1 MILAALLACKGP
13 AQPGDDL
20 ADFSLED
27 VNATSSTFGQQV
39 GPGDQADLVS
49 AWYFGHST

>member
-1 MILAALLACKGP
+1 MLTALVLAC
-13 AQPGDDL
+13 APGNGEVL
-20 ADFSLED
+20 ADFALED
-27 VNATSSTFGQQV
+27 MNATSATFSQQV